1 MKIIT
6 SKFSLLLITVLLISS
21 CGTGKFTGK
30 HYRNRS
36 WIKVDPI
43 AQQKENGNENQ
54 KEVAENSTVIVSNPE
69 LKSEEKSTTQSENF
83 VSKSQADLTS
93 KPFNQSKKS
102 ESPDQISES
111 VLESNSN
118 TVVLDE
124 NQAENKKVMNKDI
137 THDSDLML
145 IIEIILAFILPP
157 LAIFLHDGAT
167 SGLFWVT
174 LILCLFA
181 FGGGWWIFGGLFGL
195 WGISTI
201 LALLRIFDII

>member
-1 MKIIT
+1 MKINT

-30 HYRNRS
+30 HYRNRT

-43 AQQKENGNENQ
+43 AQQKENGNEHQ
-54 KEVAENSTVIVSNPE
+54 KEVAANSTVIVSNPE
-69 LKSEEKSTTQSENF
+69 LKSEETTTTQSESF
-83 VSKSQADLTS
+83 VSKPQTDLTT
-93 KPFNQSKKS
+93 KPVNQSKKS
-102 ESPDQISES
+102 ESTDQISES

-124 NQAENKKVMNKDI
+124 NQSEKNKVMNKDI

-145 IIEIILAFILPP
+145 IIEIILAFVLPP
-157 LAIFLHDGAT
+157 LAIYLHDGGS
-167 SGLFWVT
+167 SGLFILV
-174 LILCLFA
+174 LILCLISIL
-181 FGGGWWIFGGLFGL
+181 GIFSFYIFGL
-195 WGISTI
+195 WGLSIV

>member
-1 MKIIT
+1 MKINI

-43 AQQKENGNENQ
+43 AQQNENGKESQ
-54 KEVAENSTVIVSNPE
+54 KDVAANSTEITSASEV
-69 LKSEEKSTTQSENF
+69 KSEEKTTIQSESI
-83 VSKSQADLTS
+83 VTKSETDLTT
-93 KPFNQSKKS
+93 KPLNQSKKL
-102 ESPDQISES
+102 ESTDQISES
-111 VLESNSN
+111 VLESNSSN
-118 TVVLDE
+118 VVIGE
-124 NQAENKKVMNKDI
+124 NQAEKNKVVNKDI

-145 IIEIILAFILPP
+145 IIEIILAFVLPP
-157 LAIFLHDGAT
+157 LAIYLHDGST
-167 SGLFWVT
+167 SGLFWLT

-195 WGISTI
+195 WGLSTI

>member
-1 MKIIT
+1 MKINT

-54 KEVAENSTVIVSNPE
+54 KEVAANSTEIVTNSE
-69 LKSEEKSTTQSENF
+69 LKSDEKTTIQSEST
-83 VSKSQADLTS
+83 VSKSETDLTTKPVNPS
-93 KPFNQSKKS
+93 KNSKS
-102 ESPDQISES
+102 TDQISES

-118 TVVLDE
+118 NVIINE
-124 NQAENKKVMNKDI
+124 NQSEKNKVMNKDI

-145 IIEIILAFILPP
+145 VIEIILAFILPP

-167 SGLFWVT
+167 SGLFWIT
-174 LILCLFA
+174 LILCLFSV
-181 FGGGWWIFGGLFGL
+181 GGGFWIFGGLFGL
-195 WGISTI
+195 WGLSTI